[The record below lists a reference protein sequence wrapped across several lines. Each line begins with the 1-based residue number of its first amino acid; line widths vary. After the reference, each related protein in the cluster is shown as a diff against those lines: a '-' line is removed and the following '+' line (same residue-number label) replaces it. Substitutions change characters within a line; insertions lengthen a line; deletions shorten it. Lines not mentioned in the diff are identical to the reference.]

1 MPVQTTGT
9 RANGGRIN
17 GTRINGTRAA
27 GTRGTA
33 TRARTSGAMEVD
45 GPASVTAILR
55 RAAGVIAPTTLVA
68 ALLYYFGYV
77 TSYARYAYFNVDISS
92 LNLSRQ
98 DLALQSVGAL
108 YVPAAALAV
117 GALLA
122 YLARDAIRAAIDSEK
137 HRDAV
142 RRVGYLLQV
151 VGVVLLVRA
160 VIGILSPTLAA
171 TEPIGTTPTCLGL
184 GPVLLLV
191 GVRLV
196 VGARG
201 RPLTPLAQ
209 RYFRATSFFVVT
221 MAVLS
226 LFWLTNSFAGY
237 YGKGQAEDLSL
248 HLDRRPSVVLDTVEP
263 LWLHDSGV
271 VETQLPATAGQQFKF
286 RYRGLR
292 LLVEAD
298 SKLFLIPDQWRSG
311 GTVLVLPHDSSVRV
325 QFDT

>member
-1 MPVQTTGT
+1 MTP
-9 RANGGRIN
+9 
-17 GTRINGTRAA
+17 TRAA
-27 GTRGTA
+27 GTRRHVTNA
-33 TRARTSGAMEVD
+33 PAAED
-45 GPASVTAILR
+45 GPPPLSVILR
-55 RAAGVIAPTTLVA
+55 KVAGVIAPTTLVA

-77 TSYARYAYFNVDISS
+77 TTYARYAYFNVDISS
-92 LNLSRQ
+92 LNFSNQ
-98 DLALQSVGAL
+98 ELALQSVGAL

-122 YLARDAIRAAIDSEK
+122 YMA
-137 HRDAV
+137 RDAV
-142 RRVGYLLQV
+142 RAAIESETHRRAVRSAGYALQLAGLL
-151 VGVVLLVRA
+151 LLVRA
-160 VIGILSPTLAA
+160 VVGILSPALAER
-171 TEPIGTTPTCLGL
+171 EPIGTTPACLGL

-191 GVRLV
+191 GIRLV
-196 VGARG
+196 LGARG
-201 RPLTPLAQ
+201 RPVPPLAE
-209 RYFRATSFFVVT
+209 RYLRATAFFVVT
-221 MAVLS
+221 VAVLS

-248 HLDRRPSVVLDTVEP
+248 HLSRRPSVVLDTVEP

-271 VETQLPATAGQQFKF
+271 VETQLPPSAGQQFRF

-311 GTVLVLPHDSSVRV
+311 GTVLVLPHDGSVRV